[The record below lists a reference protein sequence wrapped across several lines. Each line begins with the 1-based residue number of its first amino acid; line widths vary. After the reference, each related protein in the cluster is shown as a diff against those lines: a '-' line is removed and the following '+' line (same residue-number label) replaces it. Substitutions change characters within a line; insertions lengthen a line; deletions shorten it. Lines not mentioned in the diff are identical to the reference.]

1 MHLYNKNQTNEG
13 INYDNGSFNKQDEF
27 VEYVLKTWNSKII
40 NADTVYISGNLT
52 FGGRNE
58 KLIELVAK
66 LKGKKIW
73 LKRIIMIYQI
83 IVMQS
88 YLMKNVIIKIDGFD
102 RNNYYLVFTHYLI
115 LFWNGLMFELYIG

>member
-66 LKGKKIW
+66 LKGK
-73 LKRIIMIYQI
+73 RF
-83 IVMQS
+83 
-88 YLMKNVIIKIDGFD
+88 G
-102 RNNYYLVFTHYLI
+102 
-115 LFWNGLMFELYIG
+115 